1 MKLKRSKFKT
11 NLSKLYSPKKIPKD
25 LKPSKKKNYRCPV
38 CNFKNKKENLL
49 FKSIYKDTSFPN
61 YEHVRCSNCKSIYI
75 SNILSN
81 QKLEFLH
88 DKYYAKWE
96 NFDFNYFSDIKRS
109 EIDRRNEWINFYKN
123 KLPKFILNKK
133 NKNSLDIGCG
143 YGGCV
148 SAFKRLKFDAFGI
161 DVQKRCI
168 NKAKKN
174 FPNAKFILG
183 TIDNLIKNKYVNFD
197 IITLHDVL
205 EHIADP
211 DGLIKKCKKILS
223 NKGKIFIKVP
233 NSQSL
238 QINMLKE
245 YSWEIS
251 APFHRTL
258 FSMQG
263 LKKLSSKYKLKVEKS
278 FDDINTWGWTRGL
291 SIKNKIEQNYEF
303 LRKNKYFVKLD
314 YNIDLLF
321 ENISK
326 RVDQKSIL
334 FIVLKN
340 K

>member
-1 MKLKRSKFKT
+1 M
-11 NLSKLYSPKKIPKD
+11 YVYKKIPKE
-25 LKPSKKKNYRCPV
+25 LKPSKKKNYKCPV

-49 FKSIYKDTSFPN
+49 FKSIYKDSSFPN
-61 YEHVRCSNCKSIYI
+61 YEHIQCCNCKSLYI
-75 SNILSN
+75 SNVLTN

-88 DKYYAKWE
+88 DKYYAKWY
-96 NFDFNYFSDIKRS
+96 NFEFNYFSGIKRN
-109 EIDRRNEWINFYKN
+109 EIDRKHEWIKFYRN
-123 KLPKFILNKK
+123 KLPKFILSKK
-133 NKNSLDIGCG
+133 NKKSLDIGCG

-148 SAFKRLKFDAFGI
+148 SAFKKLKFDAFGI

-168 NKAKKN
+168 NRAKKN

-183 TIDNLIKNKYVNFD
+183 TIDSLIKSKNINFD

-205 EHIADP
+205 EHIAEPED
-211 DGLIKKCKKILS
+211 LIKKCKKILS
-223 NKGKIFIKVP
+223 KKGKIYIKVP
-233 NSQSL
+233 NSESL

-258 FSMQG
+258 FSLDG
-263 LKKLSSKYKLKVEKS
+263 LQKLSSKYKLKIEKS

-291 SIKNKIEQNYEF
+291 SLINKIGKNYES
-303 LRKNKYFVKLD
+303 LRRNKYFLKLD

-321 ENISK
+321 EDISK
-326 RVDQKSIL
+326 KVDQKSIL